1 MAARYATRLTLLVKP
16 PPYLATAMLT
26 TYYFNDP
33 EEALRRAKAAGKR
46 PGRYF
51 GGITLPSG
59 KRAFAVYEGGQ
70 IVERYA
76 VSANGRH

>member
-1 MAARYATRLTLLVKP
+1 
-16 PPYLATAMLT
+16 MLT

-51 GGITLPSG
+51 GGITLASG

-76 VSANGRH
+76 VTGKEP

>member
-1 MAARYATRLTLLVKP
+1 
-16 PPYLATAMLT
+16 MLT

-59 KRAFAVYEGGQ
+59 NRAFAVYEGGE

-76 VSANGRH
+76 VSNGAPSKRNKVI

>member
-1 MAARYATRLTLLVKP
+1 MTLPVKA
-16 PPYLATAMLT
+16 PPYLAAAMLT
-26 TYYFNDP
+26 TYFFNDP

-59 KRAFAVYEGGQ
+59 KRAFVVYEGGE

-76 VSANGRH
+76 VKANKQ

>member
-1 MAARYATRLTLLVKP
+1 LTKPINIAT
-16 PPYLATAMLT
+16 YLAAAMLT
-26 TYYFNDP
+26 YYFRNP
-33 EEALRRAKAAGKR
+33 EDALKRAKAAGKR

-76 VSANGRH
+76 VKAKGQE